1 MVGQPECALA
11 AKACGVV
18 PVLVSPAERS
28 VGVLDQLPNTQGP
41 DPTAARLLTGWTGD
55 LAGSKVGA
63 VGAPDQGTAPMIA
76 STPAPVLGIRGVMR
90 KRAAE
95 IAFPAAHGAR
105 AASSDE
111 ACAAQSPAPTEHS
124 SKRKRASASDL
135 CQAQNRNRAAE
146 DGRSRFRQRTPEAT
160 MLETV
165 QQEVQDS
172 AAKLEFLKELATL
185 SNFNFVSLANMRNDI
200 LARELRG
207 GGRDVVGR
215 CAYKA
220 ALVRMIVE

>member
-1 MVGQPECALA
+1 M
-11 AKACGVV
+11 
-18 PVLVSPAERS
+18 PA
-28 VGVLDQLPNTQGP
+28 N
-41 DPTAARLLTGWTGD
+41 D
-55 LAGSKVGA
+55 L
-63 VGAPDQGTAPMIA
+63 
-76 STPAPVLGIRGVMR
+76 
-90 KRAAE
+90 
-95 IAFPAAHGAR
+95 H
-105 AASSDE
+105 
-111 ACAAQSPAPTEHS
+111 
-124 SKRKRASASDL
+124 
-135 CQAQNRNRAAE
+135 QAQNRNRAAE

-207 GGRDVVGR
+207 GGRDAVGR

-220 ALVRMIVE
+220 ALVRMIAEKSAASLK

>member
-1 MVGQPECALA
+1 M
-11 AKACGVV
+11 
-18 PVLVSPAERS
+18 PA
-28 VGVLDQLPNTQGP
+28 N
-41 DPTAARLLTGWTGD
+41 D
-55 LAGSKVGA
+55 L
-63 VGAPDQGTAPMIA
+63 
-76 STPAPVLGIRGVMR
+76 
-90 KRAAE
+90 
-95 IAFPAAHGAR
+95 H
-105 AASSDE
+105 
-111 ACAAQSPAPTEHS
+111 
-124 SKRKRASASDL
+124 
-135 CQAQNRNRAAE
+135 QAQNRNRAAE

-165 QQEVQDS
+165 QQEVQYS

-220 ALVRMIVE
+220 ALVRMIAEKSAASLK

>member
-1 MVGQPECALA
+1 MSSSCLPAAVPLSMVGQPEYALA

-41 DPTAARLLTGWTGD
+41 DPMAARLLTGWTGD

-135 CQAQNRNRAAE
+135 CQAQNRNRAA
-146 DGRSRFRQRTPEAT
+146 DCRSSFRQRTTET
-160 MLETV
+160 TLETV
-165 QQEVQDS
+165 QQEARDS
-172 AAKLEFLKELATL
+172 AAKVEFLKACFAEEAC
-185 SNFNFVSLANMRNDI
+185 
-200 LARELRG
+200 G
-207 GGRDVVGR
+207 
-215 CAYKA
+215 
-220 ALVRMIVE
+220 ALVLALFDQFCAR

>member
-1 MVGQPECALA
+1 MLPKDGLSECALA
-11 AKACGVV
+11 AGACRVV
-18 PVLVSPAERS
+18 PVL
-28 VGVLDQLPNTQGP
+28 
-41 DPTAARLLTGWTGD
+41 
-55 LAGSKVGA
+55 
-63 VGAPDQGTAPMIA
+63 A
-76 STPAPVLGIRGVMR
+76 STTASSPAPVLGTRRDTR
-90 KRAAE
+90 KRAAKT
-95 IAFPAAHGAR
+95 AVPATC
-105 AASSDE
+105 E
-111 ACAAQSPAPTEHS
+111 ACAKQSSAPNKQ
-124 SKRKRASASDL
+124 SKRKRMPANDL
-135 CQAQNRNRAAE
+135 HQAQNRDRAAE

-172 AAKLEFLKELATL
+172 AAKLEFLKERLFKELATL

-200 LARELRG
+200 MARELRG